1 VDDGIER
8 PIRSVRRAWCSRADS
23 TAWAGERVIG
33 ALAIPRPVSVGT
45 LGRYFAQRFLT
56 TFLAVFFGIIMLV
69 GLVDCIE
76 LMRHRGGSGAATM
89 LTIATISFFRVPQ
102 LGDQIMP
109 CAVLIAAMSTFLNL
123 SSTGL
128 VIARRQECR
137 LNNSLP
143 QYCSRPGWSAL
154 SQRDLQSGGG
164 APQEKSKHLEIE
176 TFGGAQSGLQSTGAG
191 FWLRQRSD
199 NDQSIINAIT
209 TSEQGVRLGG
219 VTVFTFDQNGRF
231 QERIEANTAALQP
244 GFWELEDA
252 RIYASDV
259 PPELHKSY
267 ALKTNLTAAQ
277 VRESFATPESVP
289 FWDLPS
295 YIDTA
300 ERAGVGA
307 TRYELQYQKLLTRPF
322 LLAAMVLVAAAS
334 LRFFRFGGVQKCDSR
349 WGCGRVSAVRPVES
363 YRGSQQGAVDAG
375 VGGGVDAGAC
385 RGIDGPYCIAPPGG
399 RLMAAQTA
407 RPRVPIPWPSTA
419 RAGVLLALVGAC
431 ALGVS
436 SAAAQTAPS
445 PYLDFRT
452 QLRPTPTPKGPGL
465 GSVANGVSKEQMR
478 ASDESTT
485 LPPAV
490 GRDRQRAYVLSGR
503 NHRS

>member
-1 VDDGIER
+1 VGDDGIEQ

-76 LMRHRGGSGAATM
+76 LMRHRGGSGDATM

-102 LGDQIMP
+102 LGEQIMP
-109 CAVLIAAMSTFLNL
+109 FAVLIAAMSTFLNL
-123 SSTGL
+123 SRRLEL
-128 VIARRQECR
+128 VIARAA
-137 LNNSLP
+137 
-143 QYCSRPGWSAL
+143 GMSAWQFVAPVL
-154 SQRDLQSGGG
+154 LAAGLVG
-164 APQEKSKHLEIE
+164 AVATTIYNPVAALLQEKSKHLEIE

-199 NDQSIINAIT
+199 NDQSIINAVT

-252 RIYASDV
+252 RIYASNV
-259 PPELHKSY
+259 PPEPHKSY

-322 LLAAMVLVAAAS
+322 LLAAMVLVAAAAS
-334 LRFFRFGGVQKCDSR
+334 LRFFRFGGVQKMIL
-349 WGCGRVSAVRPVES
+349 
-363 YRGSQQGAVDAG
+363 
-375 VGGGVDAGAC
+375 GGVAAGFLLYVLSKVTEDLSKAQ
-385 RGIDGPYCIAPPGG
+385 
-399 RLMAAQTA
+399 LMPVLAAAWT
-407 RPRVPIPWPSTA
+407 P
-419 RAGVLLALVGAC
+419 ALVGALTGLI
-431 ALGVS
+431 ALLHQEDG
-436 SAAAQTAPS
+436 
-445 PYLDFRT
+445 
-452 QLRPTPTPKGPGL
+452 
-465 GSVANGVSKEQMR
+465 
-478 ASDESTT
+478 
-485 LPPAV
+485 
-490 GRDRQRAYVLSGR
+490 
-503 NHRS
+503 